1 MALSTRDKRLMAVA
15 LCVVLVAGVGY
26 FLFGRGGGGSQTPH
40 TITVPTGPIA
50 TPSASP
56 TPGQSGNG
64 KLVFSGRDPFQP
76 LVDLN
81 GSSTSGTTGSVAPAS
96 PPPPAPTGGSSTS
109 VNGHTVVLL
118 DVFSQNG
125 DQMAQVEVDG
135 TVYTVKEGETFATD
149 FQLVSVNG
157 SCADFTDN
165 GDSFSLCQ
173 STGK

>member
-1 MALSTRDKRLMAVA
+1 
-15 LCVVLVAGVGY
+15 
-26 FLFGRGGGGSQTPH
+26 
-40 TITVPTGPIA
+40 
-50 TPSASP
+50 

-81 GSSTSGTTGSVAPAS
+81 GTSSSSGSSGSVAPAS
-96 PPPPAPTGGSSTS
+96 SPPPAPTGGSSTS

-149 FQLVSVNG
+149 FQLVSVN
-157 SCADFTDN
+157 
-165 GDSFSLCQ
+165 
-173 STGK
+173 